1 MCEHEDVTLFYMEA
15 AAAIRVSCWPQRRIW
30 SMGVAIPQLIRSER
44 VAVWRSCPYAMTE
57 WRDSDTLLFQE
68 GEARSINVSSGGML
82 LLMSN
87 TPDVQQVFEVYTPT
101 AGKEATAL
109 ALVTVRWTRQ
119 ISMDS
124 SQGLSLVGVEFL
136 LNPIASQGEL
146 IDLV

>member
-1 MCEHEDVTLFYMEA
+1 
-15 AAAIRVSCWPQRRIW
+15 
-30 SMGVAIPQLIRSER
+30 
-44 VAVWRSCPYAMTE
+44 MTE

-82 LLMSN
+82 LLMSH

-101 AGKEATAL
+101 AGNQATAL

-124 SQGLSLVGVEFL
+124 SEGLSLVGVEFL